1 MLPQS
6 QSQKFQERFHKEYDC
21 YQIDCINPIN
31 FLNNIRGQIHKDGL
45 NTSIKQAVFSL
56 WSLLLCNNFRQL
68 SLPKIGQPQHS
79 QMYQHHY
86 PPHLWLQFWQAFHF
100 HIPLMI
106 SFPYDVGMH
115 ACIYLAFF
123 QKCVELYFST
133 PDIKVQAHTIH
144 NNNARSTF
152 SQHSITPDF
161 PSSVRCVPYHL
172 HTFPKSRFQEFPKYF
187 HNKHLLQDKLFC
199 YS

>member
-6 QSQKFQERFHKEYDC
+6 QSQKLYRRIHKEYVC

-31 FLNNIRGQIHKDGL
+31 FLNDIIGQIHKDGL

-68 SLPKIGQPQHS
+68 SLLKIGQHQYS
-79 QMYQHHY
+79 QPNVPTPLPTIFMALVLVGFSFSY
-86 PPHLWLQFWQAFHF
+86 PSYDIF
-100 HIPLMI
+100 PLRCR
-106 SFPYDVGMH
+106 H
-115 ACIYLAFF
+115 ACMHIFSFF

-133 PDIKVQAHTIH
+133 PDIKVQAHIR

-161 PSSVRCVPYHL
+161 PSSFRCVPYHL